1 MIGTYILQVEIT
13 EDLILSIGKIGSLRF
28 KKGFYYYFGS
38 AMSSTG
44 SITLLNRVK
53 RHLRKPSEKKKFWH
67 IDYLLE
73 SENTKIRKIILVPCK
88 TRLEC
93 NLANFFSEIADD
105 LVPSFGCSDCKCK
118 SHLLYFEKPNLY

>member
-1 MIGTYILQVEIT
+1 MIGTYILQVEISK
-13 EDLILSIGKIGSLRF
+13 DSNLSIGRLGFLRF

-38 AMSSTG
+38 AMSSSG
-44 SITLLNRVK
+44 SVTLLNRVN
-53 RHLRKPSEKKKFWH
+53 RHLKKSSEKKKFWH

-73 SENTKIRKIILVPCK
+73 CKYSQIRKIILVPCK
-88 TRLEC
+88 TKLEC
-93 NLANFFSEIADD
+93 NLANFFSKIAND